1 MRERQKHVCWIRD
14 GSRTLQ
20 RFVCQSLALESR
32 AREPAELIE
41 TPGTHSISYE
51 DGTST
56 DRRRRRLIMG
66 SATTQVLSR
75 EEARAELES
84 LRRDLGSIDDARER
98 SRAGILPADQ
108 EPLLRRADELIWLL
122 GD

>member
-1 MRERQKHVCWIRD
+1 
-14 GSRTLQ
+14 
-20 RFVCQSLALESR
+20 
-32 AREPAELIE
+32 
-41 TPGTHSISYE
+41 
-51 DGTST
+51 
-56 DRRRRRLIMG
+56 MG

-108 EPLLRRADELIWLL
+108 EPLLRRAEYPFLL
-122 GD
+122 LCPLDILRQDINLNLLAVGDGRKAIKERAD

>member
-1 MRERQKHVCWIRD
+1 
-14 GSRTLQ
+14 
-20 RFVCQSLALESR
+20 
-32 AREPAELIE
+32 
-41 TPGTHSISYE
+41 
-51 DGTST
+51 
-56 DRRRRRLIMG
+56 MG